1 METLRPSPG
10 RAAGKDFSRLFSP
23 FSLPARCSPLSP
35 VRSPPPSPCRFF
47 LTCLPSGDLFFFCF
61 SSFSVPPLQILMR
74 FVWFFICRFL
84 GIAPCLPLLTEQWK
98 RCCFLWVR
106 VVMDDDDDES
116 CLLDLIGDP
125 QALNYFLH
133 GPSSKSSN
141 EDLTNAEYSVANS
154 NSIFANSNNTD
165 PKSSVKGVSSQLGE
179 GPSDG
184 LQLSSSLQ
192 FLEDELVSSPLP
204 DLTEDQ
210 PFDILQKSLQEANI
224 TEQTLAEEAYLDAS
238 VGSSQQFAQAQ
249 LHPSSSASFTQASNV
264 SNYSGQTLQPIG
276 VTQVV
281 QQPVGASFASNTV
294 GVQHGF
300 MQHVGISVPSQHLS
314 NSSQISGSGQ
324 IQLIG
329 SFSNQPSMMTINNLD
344 GSQIILK
351 GNGQQ
356 TPANMSSGL
365 LVHRQTPNGNSLF
378 GNSNSSP
385 VAQPVTVPFNST
397 NFQTSLPVHNI
408 IIQRGLA
415 PNSNKVPVNIQPKPV
430 QMGQQ
435 TAYNVNNLGIQQ
447 HHVQQGIPFASANS
461 PQSSVVGPHMSV
473 NIVNQQNTR
482 KTVTPQAVSNAG
494 GSIVIHSPMGQPHA
508 PQNQFL
514 IPTSLSV
521 NSNSV
526 HHVQAINGQL
536 LQTQPSQLVPS
547 QVSAEHVMLNRNS
560 TNMLRANQSYSGQIL
575 NNQNT
580 AVQLVSGQT
589 FTAPG
594 NQVIVNHGTSQI
606 VGGQVPLQQASPTV
620 LHLSPSQAN
629 VSQGR
634 SSFTSMSPGQSAVSN
649 MSASNRFAVASSSGS
664 VHPSL
669 GPSVQS
675 VASGGNFTGDQL
687 TQNRT
692 QVPISAS
699 HRLPASSSKSVS
711 TFSHTSVGVTQQQ
724 FAFGQK
730 SLNQTSPVSA
740 SKTQDNLR
748 QPQLTSLLSNTLSG
762 QDSGGKIVQQPLGT
776 AQPQEKVIGSSSVQ
790 QSIQVDGHLVGQK
803 RPAAK
808 QLTKGAF
815 ILQQLQKDQMHAVT
829 PDKSQFRSLNDAVQ
843 RLLSYHVCQGSL
855 PTEEDLRKVDS
866 EFETVAT
873 QLLKRTQAMLNKYRC
888 LLIEDAMRINP
899 SAEMVMIDRMFN
911 QEERA
916 SLTRDKRL
924 ALVDPDGYQADFCC
938 SAKQF
943 DKAVEEAQSSKS
955 DHQPSKTLPSRSQTT
970 KTQARDRP
978 KSSSAESTNH
988 SKLPLVPNNVVTPQE
1003 GIASAKKSESLTK
1016 ALKLEKANCSS
1027 ESQYMALSEEKLA
1040 AKDLAKSTENSLS
1053 SEDLS
1058 KTVSRAGPGTHNK
1071 ITRNTVQPFS
1081 KVTCNNSLQD
1091 KTLRSSPKNE
1101 VLHPDNRKGSG
1112 EPQQDLLLSKSLET
1126 TFKNI
1131 LELKR
1136 GGRQPQNEATSSG
1149 SVELEFPNFSP
1160 IASQENCLE
1169 KFIPDHSEGV
1179 VETDSILE
1187 AAVNSILEC

>member
-1 METLRPSPG
+1 
-10 RAAGKDFSRLFSP
+10 F
-23 FSLPARCSPLSP
+23 
-35 VRSPPPSPCRFF
+35 
-47 LTCLPSGDLFFFCF
+47 LPSL
-61 SSFSVPPLQILMR
+61 R
-74 FVWFFICRFL
+74 
-84 GIAPCLPLLTEQWK
+84 
-98 RCCFLWVR
+98 
-106 VVMDDDDDES
+106 
-116 CLLDLIGDP
+116 DP

-165 PKSSVKGVSSQLGE
+165 PKSSVKGVSGQLGE

-184 LQLSSSLQ
+184 LQLSTSLQ

-329 SFSNQPSMMTINNLD
+329 SFSSQPSMMTINNLD

-415 PNSNKVPVNIQPKPV
+415 PNSNKVPINIQPKPV

-447 HHVQQGIPFASANS
+447 HHVQQGIPFAPASS

-473 NIVNQQNTR
+473 NIVNQQSTR
-482 KTVTPQAVSNAG
+482 KSVTPQTVSNAG

-547 QVSAEHVMLNRNS
+547 QVSTEHVMLNRNS
-560 TNMLRANQSYSGQIL
+560 TNMLRANQSYSGQML

-634 SSFTSMSPGQSAVSN
+634 SSFTTMSPGQSTVSN

-711 TFSHTSVGVTQQQ
+711 TFSHTSIGVTQQQ
-724 FAFGQK
+724 FACGQK
-730 SLNQTSPVSA
+730 KTLNQTSPVSA
-740 SKTQDNLR
+740 LKTQDNLR

-762 QDSGGKIVQQPLGT
+762 QDSGGKIIQQSLGT
-776 AQPQEKVIGSSSVQ
+776 AQPQEKVLGSSSFQ

-866 EFETVAT
+866 EFESVAT

-911 QEERA
+911 QDERA

-943 DKAVEEAQSSKS
+943 DKTAEEAQSSKS
-955 DHQPSKTLPSRSQTT
+955 DHQSNKTLPSRSQTT

-978 KSSSAESTNH
+978 KSTSTESTNH
-988 SKLPLVPNNVVTPQE
+988 SKLPLVPNNILTPQE
-1003 GIASAKKSESLTK
+1003 GIASTKKSENLNK
-1016 ALKLEKANCSS
+1016 ALKFEKANSSS
-1027 ESQYMALSEEKLA
+1027 ESQYMALSEQKVIG
-1040 AKDLAKSTENSLS
+1040 KDLAKSTENSS
-1053 SEDLS
+1053 NSEDLS
-1058 KTVSRAGPGTHNK
+1058 KTVSRGGHGTHNK
-1071 ITRNTVQPFS
+1071 ISRNIVQPFS

-1091 KTLRSSPKNE
+1091 KIMRSSPKNE
-1101 VLHPDNRKGSG
+1101 ALHPDNRKGSD

-1131 LELKR
+1131 LELKKV
-1136 GGRQPQNEATSSG
+1136 GRQPQNEATSSG
-1149 SVELEFPNFSP
+1149 AIELEFPNFSP
-1160 IASQENCLE
+1160 MASQENCLE

-1179 VETDSILE
+1179 ETDSVLE

>member
-1 METLRPSPG
+1 MLEGCASG
-10 RAAGKDFSRLFSP
+10 EAGSNLW
-23 FSLPARCSPLSP
+23 
-35 VRSPPPSPCRFF
+35 
-47 LTCLPSGDLFFFCF
+47 CLP
-61 SSFSVPPLQILMR
+61 
-74 FVWFFICRFL
+74 
-84 GIAPCLPLLTEQWK
+84 K
-98 RCCFLWVR
+98 

-204 DLTEDQ
+204 DLSEDQ

-314 NSSQISGSGQ
+314 NSNQISGSGQ

-356 TPANMSSGL
+356 TPANMSSSL

-397 NFQTSLPVHNI
+397 NFQTSVPVHNI

-415 PNSNKVPVNIQPKPV
+415 PNSNKVPINIQPKPI

-482 KTVTPQAVSNAG
+482 KSVTPQTVSNAG

-560 TNMLRANQSYSGQIL
+560 TNMLRANQSYSGQML

-634 SSFTSMSPGQSAVSN
+634 SSFTTMSPGQSTVSN
-649 MSASNRFAVASSSGS
+649 MSACNRFAAVSSSGS

-692 QVPISAS
+692 QVPVSAS
-699 HRLPASSSKSVS
+699 HRLPASSSKSNS

-724 FAFGQK
+724 FAFG
-730 SLNQTSPVSA
+730 
-740 SKTQDNLR
+740 
-748 QPQLTSLLSNTLSG
+748 
-762 QDSGGKIVQQPLGT
+762 
-776 AQPQEKVIGSSSVQ
+776 
-790 QSIQVDGHLVGQK
+790 QVDGHLVGQK

-815 ILQQLQKDQMHAVT
+815 ILQQLQKDQVNAVT

-855 PTEEDLRKVDS
+855 PTDEDLRKVDS
-866 EFETVAT
+866 EFESVAT

-916 SLTRDKRL
+916 SLSREKRL

-943 DKAVEEAQSSKS
+943 DKTADEAQTSKS
-955 DHQPSKTLPSRSQTT
+955 DHQSNRTLSSRSQTT

-988 SKLPLVPNNVVTPQE
+988 SKLPLVPNNILTPQE
-1003 GIASAKKSESLTK
+1003 GTASTKKSESLTK
-1016 ALKLEKANCSS
+1016 ALKFEKANCSS
-1027 ESQYMALSEEKLA
+1027 ESQYKALSEEKMA
-1040 AKDLAKSTENSLS
+1040 GKDLNKSIENSSS

-1058 KTVSRAGPGTHNK
+1058 KTVSRGSHGTHNK
-1071 ITRNTVQPFS
+1071 ISRNTVQSFS
-1081 KVTCNNSLQD
+1081 KVTCNNSLKD
-1091 KTLRSSPKNE
+1091 KTLRSPPKNE
-1101 VLHPDNRKGSG
+1101 VLHPDNMKGSG

-1131 LELKR
+1131 LELKKA
-1136 GGRQPQNEATSSG
+1136 GRPPQNEASSSG
-1149 SVELEFPNFSP
+1149 SVDLEFPNFSP

>member
-1 METLRPSPG
+1 
-10 RAAGKDFSRLFSP
+10 
-23 FSLPARCSPLSP
+23 
-35 VRSPPPSPCRFF
+35 
-47 LTCLPSGDLFFFCF
+47 
-61 SSFSVPPLQILMR
+61 
-74 FVWFFICRFL
+74 
-84 GIAPCLPLLTEQWK
+84 
-98 RCCFLWVR
+98 
-106 VVMDDDDDES
+106 
-116 CLLDLIGDP
+116 DP

-165 PKSSVKGVSSQLGE
+165 PKSSVKGVSGQLGE

-415 PNSNKVPVNIQPKPV
+415 PNSNKVPINIQPKPI

-482 KTVTPQAVSNAG
+482 KSVTPQTVSNAG

-536 LQTQPSQLVPS
+536 LQSQPSQLVPS
-547 QVSAEHVMLNRNS
+547 QVSAEHIMLNRNS
-560 TNMLRANQSYSGQIL
+560 TNMLRANQSYSGQML

-620 LHLSPSQAN
+620 LHLSPSQGN

-634 SSFTSMSPGQSAVSN
+634 SSFTAMSPGQSAVSN

-675 VASGGNFTGDQL
+675 VASGGNFPGDQL

-692 QVPISAS
+692 QVPVSAS
-699 HRLPASSSKSVS
+699 HRLPASASKSVS
-711 TFSHTSVGVTQQQ
+711 TFSHTVGVTQQQ
-724 FAFGQK
+724 FAFGQCFSCDDCLRYRGK
-730 SLNQTSPVSA
+730 KNSDYKVMCRLPSLNLFSNVS
-740 SKTQDNLR
+740 R
-748 QPQLTSLLSNTLSG
+748 
-762 QDSGGKIVQQPLGT
+762 QDSGGKIIQQPLGT
-776 AQPQEKVIGSSSVQ
+776 AQSQEKVMGSSSVQ
-790 QSIQVDGHLVGQK
+790 QSIQVDGRLAGRK
-803 RPAAK
+803 RPAAE
-808 QLTKGAF
+808 QLTKEAF
-815 ILQQLQKDQMHAVT
+815 MLQQLQKDQVQAVT
-829 PDKSQFRSLNDAVQ
+829 PDKSPFRSLNDAVQ

-855 PTEEDLRKVDS
+855 PTEGDLRKVDS
-866 EFETVAT
+866 EFESVAT

-938 SAKQF
+938 AAKQF
-943 DKAVEEAQSSKS
+943 DKIAEEAQSSKS
-955 DHQPSKTLPSRSQTT
+955 DHQSSKTLPSRSQTT

-978 KSSSAESTNH
+978 KSRSAESTNH
-988 SKLPLVPNNVVTPQE
+988 SKLPLVPNNIVTPQE
-1003 GIASAKKSESLTK
+1003 GIASTKKSESLTK
-1016 ALKLEKANCSS
+1016 ALKFEKANCSS
-1027 ESQYMALSEEKLA
+1027 ESQYVALSEEKMA
-1040 AKDLAKSTENSLS
+1040 GKGLAKSTENSSS

-1058 KTVSRAGPGTHNK
+1058 KTGSRGGHGAHNK
-1071 ITRNTVQPFS
+1071 ISRNTVQSYS

-1101 VLHPDNRKGSG
+1101 VLHPDNRKGSA

-1131 LELKR
+1131 LELKKA
-1136 GGRQPQNEATSSG
+1136 GRQPQNEATSSG